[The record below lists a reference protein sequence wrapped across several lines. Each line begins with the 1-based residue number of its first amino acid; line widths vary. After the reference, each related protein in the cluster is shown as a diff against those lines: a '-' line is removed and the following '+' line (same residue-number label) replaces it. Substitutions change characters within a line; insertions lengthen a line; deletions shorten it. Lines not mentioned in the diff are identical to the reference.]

1 MRHPLH
7 GVVILY
13 RIQQNKIVI
22 GTQTDPVLFQCGK
35 GKGKKKKKLTW
46 GKKKTFREIK
56 EDLATLGAKTIRLKR
71 LSETEETE

>member
-1 MRHPLH
+1 MES
-7 GVVILY
+7 LY
-13 RIQQNKIVI
+13 YIRIQQNKIVI
-22 GTQTDPVLFQCGK
+22 GTQTDPVLFQCGKGK

-56 EDLATLGAKTIRLKR
+56 EDLATLGAKTIRLKK

>member
-13 RIQQNKIVI
+13 PNPA
-22 GTQTDPVLFQCGK
+22 QTDPVLFQCGK

>member
-13 RIQQNKIVI
+13 PNPAKQNKI